1 MILERLPDDIEQYLI
16 DGLSIQAIEA
26 LMTRCGFDQQSAR
39 ERIWQWLIEA
49 RARRSPSARLTTFS
63 PGVRMGY
70 IDR

>member
-39 ERIWQWLIEA
+39 ERIWQW
-49 RARRSPSARLTTFS
+49 
-63 PGVRMGY
+63 
-70 IDR
+70 